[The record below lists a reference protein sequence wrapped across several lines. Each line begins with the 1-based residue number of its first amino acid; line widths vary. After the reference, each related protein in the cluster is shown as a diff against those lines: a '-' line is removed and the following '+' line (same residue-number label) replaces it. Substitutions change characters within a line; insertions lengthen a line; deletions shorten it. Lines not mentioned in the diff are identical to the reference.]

1 MGGDFENGW
10 GVELARTKTRRH
22 KEEVKARSA
31 VHDRERQGALTQSFE
46 ILASPNKFFFV
57 PSCLCARSLLT
68 TANAKP
74 RSKSKMTLKIAILT
88 PAPDYDDVW
97 SVPAADY
104 RRLLGD
110 DIAFR
115 EWINPGD
122 LSGFDLILPLIAW
135 GYNRDC
141 PAWFAL
147 LDRLEAEN
155 LPVANPAKLLRW
167 NTDKAYLAELAEA
180 GVATVPT
187 LIRESLNVA
196 ALASAR
202 EILESQ
208 RLVIK
213 PPISGGA
220 DGTYLIGPS
229 DPLPAEAVGKRMLIQ
244 PFLPAIAED
253 GEYSLFYFG
262 GQYSH
267 AISKHPANGDFRVQE
282 QFGGVERS
290 IDAPDDAKA
299 LAEAALAAT
308 DTLLHCGTPR
318 YARVDMVRDG
328 AGQFRLMELELI
340 EPSLF
345 LGFAED
351 KGAMFAAAILG

>member
-1 MGGDFENGW
+1 M
-10 GVELARTKTRRH
+10 
-22 KEEVKARSA
+22 
-31 VHDRERQGALTQSFE
+31 TQ
-46 ILASPNKFFFV
+46 
-57 PSCLCARSLLT
+57 
-68 TANAKP
+68 
-74 RSKSKMTLKIAILT
+74 KIVILT
-88 PAPDYDDVW
+88 PAPDYYEDW

-104 RRLLGD
+104 RRLLDD
-110 DIAFR
+110 DISFL
-115 EWINPGD
+115 EWTNPGD

-135 GYNRDC
+135 GYQRDC

-147 LDRLEAEN
+147 LDRFEAEN
-155 LPVANPAKLLRW
+155 LPLANPTKLLRW

-187 LIRESLNVA
+187 LIRESINEA
-196 ALASAR
+196 ALANAR
-202 EILESQ
+202 EIFASP
-208 RLVIK
+208 RLVVK

-229 DPLPAEAVGKRMLIQ
+229 DPLPAKVVGKRMLVQ
-244 PFLPAIAED
+244 PYLPAISDD

-262 GQYSH
+262 GHYSH
-267 AISKHPANGDFRVQE
+267 AISKHPAKGDFRVQE

-299 LAEAALAAT
+299 LAGIALLAT
-308 DTLLHCGTPR
+308 DTLLKCGAPT

-328 AGQFRLMELELI
+328 NGIFRLMELELI

-345 LGFAED
+345 LHFADD
-351 KGAMFAAAILG
+351 KGAMFARAIRDSV

>member
-1 MGGDFENGW
+1 M
-10 GVELARTKTRRH
+10 
-22 KEEVKARSA
+22 
-31 VHDRERQGALTQSFE
+31 TQ
-46 ILASPNKFFFV
+46 
-57 PSCLCARSLLT
+57 
-68 TANAKP
+68 
-74 RSKSKMTLKIAILT
+74 KIAILT
-88 PAPDYDDVW
+88 PAPDYDEDW

-104 RRLLGD
+104 RRLLGS
-110 DIAFR
+110 DITFR
-115 EWINPGD
+115 EWTNPGN
-122 LSGFDLILPLIAW
+122 LAGFDLILPLIAW
-135 GYNRDC
+135 GYNRNC

-187 LIRESLNVA
+187 LIRESLNDA
-196 ALASAR
+196 ALANAR
-202 EILESQ
+202 EILEST
-208 RLVIK
+208 RLVVK

-229 DPLPAEAVGKRMLIQ
+229 DPLPIEAIGQRMLIQ
-244 PFLPAIAED
+244 PFLPAISED

-262 GQYSH
+262 GHYCH
-267 AISKHPANGDFRVQE
+267 AISKHPAKGDFRVQE

-299 LAEAALAAT
+299 LAEVALLTT
-308 DTLLHCGTPR
+308 DTLLGCGTPT

-328 AGQFRLMELELI
+328 GGVFRLMELEMI

-351 KGAMFAAAILG
+351 NGAMFAAAIHRTAAFRLRLP

>member
-1 MGGDFENGW
+1 
-10 GVELARTKTRRH
+10 
-22 KEEVKARSA
+22 
-31 VHDRERQGALTQSFE
+31 
-46 ILASPNKFFFV
+46 
-57 PSCLCARSLLT
+57 
-68 TANAKP
+68 
-74 RSKSKMTLKIAILT
+74 MTLKIAILT
-88 PAPDYDDVW
+88 PSPDYDENW

-104 RRLLGD
+104 RRLLGAD
-110 DIAFR
+110 VTFR
-115 EWINPGD
+115 EWTKPGD
-122 LSGFDLILPLIAW
+122 LSDFDLILPLIAW

-167 NTDKAYLAELAEA
+167 NTDKAYLVELAEA

-187 LIRESLNVA
+187 LIRESLNDA
-196 ALASAR
+196 ALANAR
-202 EILESQ
+202 EIFGSSS
-208 RLVIK
+208 LVVK

-220 DGTYLIGPS
+220 DGTFLIGPS
-229 DPLPAEAVGKRMLIQ
+229 DPLPTEAVGQRMLIQ
-244 PFLPAIAED
+244 PFLPAISED

-267 AISKHPANGDFRVQE
+267 AISKHPAKGDFRVQE
-282 QFGGVERS
+282 QFGGVERG
-290 IDAPDDAKA
+290 IDAPADAKE

-308 DTLLHCGTPR
+308 ERLHDSAPVA

-328 AGQFRLMELELI
+328 EGVFRLMELELI

>member
-1 MGGDFENGW
+1 M
-10 GVELARTKTRRH
+10 
-22 KEEVKARSA
+22 
-31 VHDRERQGALTQSFE
+31 
-46 ILASPNKFFFV
+46 P
-57 PSCLCARSLLT
+57 
-68 TANAKP
+68 
-74 RSKSKMTLKIAILT
+74 KIIILT
-88 PAPDYDDVW
+88 PSPDYDENW

-104 RRLLGD
+104 RRLLGN

-115 EWINPGD
+115 EWTKPGD

-141 PAWFAL
+141 AAWFAL

-167 NTDKAYLAELAEA
+167 NTDKAYLVELAEA

-187 LIRESLNVA
+187 LIRESLNDA
-196 ALASAR
+196 ALANAR
-202 EILESQ
+202 EIFGSSS
-208 RLVIK
+208 LVVK

-220 DGTYLIGPS
+220 DGTFLVGPS
-229 DPLPAEAVGKRMLIQ
+229 DPLPTEAVGQRMLIQ
-244 PFLPAIAED
+244 PFLPAISED

-267 AISKHPANGDFRVQE
+267 AISKHPAKGDFRVQE
-282 QFGGVERS
+282 QFGGVERG
-290 IDAPDDAKA
+290 IDAPADAKE

-308 DTLLHCGTPR
+308 ERLHDSAPIT

-328 AGQFRLMELELI
+328 EGVFRLMELELI

-351 KGAMFAAAILG
+351 KGAMFAAAVQA

>member
-1 MGGDFENGW
+1 M
-10 GVELARTKTRRH
+10 
-22 KEEVKARSA
+22 
-31 VHDRERQGALTQSFE
+31 
-46 ILASPNKFFFV
+46 P
-57 PSCLCARSLLT
+57 
-68 TANAKP
+68 
-74 RSKSKMTLKIAILT
+74 KIIILT
-88 PAPDYDDVW
+88 PSPDYDENW

-104 RRLLGD
+104 RRLLGN

-115 EWINPGD
+115 EWTKPGD

-167 NTDKAYLAELAEA
+167 NTDKAYLVELAEA

-187 LIRESLNVA
+187 LIRESLNDA
-196 ALASAR
+196 ALANAR
-202 EILESQ
+202 EIFGSSS
-208 RLVIK
+208 LVVK

-220 DGTYLIGPS
+220 DGTFLIGPS
-229 DPLPAEAVGKRMLIQ
+229 DPLPTEAVGQRMLIQ
-244 PFLPAIAED
+244 PFLPAISED

-267 AISKHPANGDFRVQE
+267 AISKHPAKGDFRVQE
-282 QFGGVERS
+282 QFGGVERG
-290 IDAPDDAKA
+290 IDAPADAKE

-308 DTLLHCGTPR
+308 ERLHDSAPIA

-328 AGQFRLMELELI
+328 EGVFRLMELELI

-351 KGAMFAAAILG
+351 KGAMFAAAVQA